1 MIVKKNV
8 KEIQNI
14 TVQGGIMRIRFDRV
28 SPTQFKLIH
37 SCTDPNQPVCPKCS
51 AFLSPENEDEHKYEK
66 YQYVVED
73 WMIDQVISLFYD
85 YDDERP
91 NVVAINEGYE
101 DQQYIAMDFSN
112 YKQNKSE
119 QKNS

>member
-1 MIVKKNV
+1 
-8 KEIQNI
+8 
-14 TVQGGIMRIRFDRV
+14 
-28 SPTQFKLIH
+28 
-37 SCTDPNQPVCPKCS
+37 
-51 AFLSPENEDEHKYEK
+51 
-66 YQYVVED
+66 
-73 WMIDQVISLFYD
+73 MIDQVISLFYD

-112 YKQNKSE
+112 YNQNKSE